1 MNIQLNR
8 LVILAL
14 FSLSF
19 FACEKDE
26 ERVIARQGTPAALT
40 ASTSTLVLNQT
51 SAGADALT
59 FSATPSNYGFNAAVA
74 YTLELAK
81 KGSNFTDSVAVALDR
96 TRTKKFTVGEF
107 NAVLNKL
114 ELPPGS
120 EGQVEARVKSQVAPS
135 VAPVYSNV
143 VTINATP
150 YADLVDYPSIYVPGG
165 YQAWSPDKA
174 PKLSSVSNDKQYEGY
189 INFPDAT
196 TEFKFTTAP
205 NWNENFGDAGTG
217 TSKALK
223 ADGANIKVTAP
234 GYYLVKANLND
245 LTWSA
250 EKTSWGVIGDA
261 TPNGWDKGDHD
272 LTYDAATGTWKTTL
286 NLLGGKK
293 IKFRANDAWAIN
305 MGDPKTPNGFLA
317 YAGAD
322 ISVPVDGRY
331 DIVLDLSVPGNY
343 RYTLKKL

>member
-1 MNIQLNR
+1 MNIQFNR

-14 FSLSF
+14 FALTF

-26 ERVIARQGTPAALT
+26 ERVVARQGTPAALT

-59 FSATPSNYGFNAAVA
+59 FSATPSNYGFNAAVT

-81 KGSNFTDSVAVALDR
+81 KGSNFSDSVVVSLDN
-96 TRTKKFTVGEF
+96 TRQKKFTVGEF
-107 NAVLNKL
+107 NGILNKL
-114 ELPPGS
+114 ELPAGS

-150 YADLVDYPSIYVPGG
+150 YADLIDYPSIYVPGG
-165 YQAWSPDKA
+165 YQGWAPDKA
-174 PKLSSVSNDKQYEGY
+174 PKISSVSDNKMYEGY

-245 LTWSA
+245 LTWST

-261 TPNGWDKGDHD
+261 TPAGWTNDTD
-272 LTYDAATGTWKTTL
+272 LTYDAATGTWKITL
-286 NLLGGKK
+286 DLKSTGKM
-293 IKFRANDAWAIN
+293 KFRANDDWAIN
-305 MGDPKTPNGFLA
+305 MGDLKTPNGFLA
-317 YAGAD
+317 YGGEN
-322 ISVPVDGRY
+322 IPVPVDGRY
-331 DIVLDLSVPGNY
+331 DITLDLSVPGNY
-343 RYTLKKL
+343 RYSLKKL